1 MSEWAATP
9 PSQGAAVL
17 AVRRIMGLVLRHLY
31 LVMGSWPRLV
41 ELTYW
46 PTVQIIL
53 WGFITQFLV
62 GHSSF
67 IAQAFGVLIA
77 AVILWDIMF
86 RSQLGFAI
94 AFLEEMWSRNLGHLF
109 VSPLRPQEFVI
120 ALMCL
125 SLVRTLIGVIPAT
138 LLAIAFFGFNV
149 YSLGFSLIGFF
160 INLVVMG
167 WSVGLV
173 VCGVILR
180 FGLGAESLA
189 WAVMFALAPICGI
202 YYPITVMPEW
212 VQLIAHGLPATYVFE
227 GMRAII
233 VDGEVRTDLLI
244 TAALINVVFV
254 AVGMAVFL
262 AFFRTARRRGQLLQI
277 GE

>member
-1 MSEWAATP
+1 MSDRATTLFTWT
-9 PSQGAAVL
+9 ATAL
-17 AVRRIMGLVLRHLY
+17 AVRRVMGLVLRHLY
-31 LVMGSWPRLV
+31 LIAGSWPRLV

-62 GHSSF
+62 GHSNF

-125 SLVRTLIGVIPAT
+125 SFVRTLIGVIPAT

-149 YSLGFSLIGFF
+149 YTLGLSLIGFF
-160 INLVVMG
+160 VNLVVMG

-173 VCGVILR
+173 ICGVILR

-202 YYPITVMPEW
+202 YYPIAVMPEW
-212 VQLIAHGLPATYVFE
+212 VQFIAHGLPATYVFE

-233 VDGEVRTDLLI
+233 VDGVARGDLLVS
-244 TAALINVVFV
+244 AALINIVYVL
-254 AVGMAVFL
+254 VGMVVFL
-262 AFFRTARRRGQLLQI
+262 AFFRTARHRGQLLQI

>member
-1 MSEWAATP
+1 MSGKEGFAPDRNATF
-9 PSQGAAVL
+9 L
-17 AVRRIMGLVLRHLY
+17 ALRRIMGLVLRHLY
-31 LVMGSWPRLV
+31 LILGSWPRLV

-94 AFLEEMWSRNLGHLF
+94 AFLEEIWSRNLGHLF
-109 VSPLRPQEFVI
+109 VSPLRPHEFI
-120 ALMCL
+120 LALMCL
-125 SLVRTLIGVIPAT
+125 SFVRTLIGVAPAT
-138 LLAIAFFGFNV
+138 LLAIVFFGFNV
-149 YSLGFSLIGFF
+149 YTLGLSLIAFF

-167 WSVGLV
+167 WSVGLMIS
-173 VCGVILR
+173 GVILR

-202 YYPITVMPEW
+202 YYPVSVLPKW
-212 VQLIAHGLPATYVFE
+212 VQIIAHGLPATYVFE
-227 GMRAII
+227 GMR
-233 VDGEVRTDLLI
+233 EVLINGSIRTDLLI
-244 TAALINVVFV
+244 TAALINVIFIL
-254 AVGMAVFL
+254 AGMTIFM
-262 AFFRTARRRGQLLQI
+262 AFFRSARHRGQLLQI